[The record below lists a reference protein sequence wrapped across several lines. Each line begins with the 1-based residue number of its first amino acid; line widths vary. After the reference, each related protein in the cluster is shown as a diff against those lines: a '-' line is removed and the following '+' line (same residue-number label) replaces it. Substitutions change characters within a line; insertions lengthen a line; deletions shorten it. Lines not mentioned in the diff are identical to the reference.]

1 MDKTELETDIETQIE
16 TQIETETE
24 TGTEIV
30 NEKQILQTRYK
41 SNPFVKDMI
50 IRTKNQTV
58 TLSTLGKDNNVLVN
72 TETGE
77 AQGTHICTY
86 KKVDSESFVKI
97 FTAQIALTFDLSRSG
112 IKTFNVLMWAVQT
125 QSYGSDKVVL
135 DSFTLSDF
143 LELHK
148 YNKLQLSLATF
159 KRGLNELELAK
170 IIAKTERPGAYFI
183 NPNFIFNGDRI
194 AFTTMLIR
202 DKESRE
208 TEETKEN
215 KTNKVVATTSV
226 PKEQD
231 VLPTPSKA

>member
-1 MDKTELETDIETQIE
+1 MDKTELETDIE

-30 NEKQILQTRYK
+30 NEKHILQTRYK

-148 YNKLQLSLATF
+148 LQLSLATF

-202 DKESRE
+202 DKERE
-208 TEETKEN
+208 NEVKES
-215 KTNKVVATTSV
+215 KTNSEVEVATTSV
-226 PKEQD
+226 SKEQE
-231 VLPTPSKA
+231 VLPMPSKA

>member
-1 MDKTELETDIETQIE
+1 MDKTELETDIE

-50 IRTKNQTV
+50 IKTKNQTV

-148 YNKLQLSLATF
+148 LQLSLATF

-202 DKESRE
+202 DKERE
-208 TEETKEN
+208 NEVKES
-215 KTNKVVATTSV
+215 KTNSEVEVATTSV
-226 PKEQD
+226 SEEQE
-231 VLPTPSKA
+231 VLPMPSKA

>member
-24 TGTEIV
+24 TETEIV

-50 IRTKNQTV
+50 IKTKNQTV

-148 YNKLQLSLATF
+148 LQLSLATF

-202 DKESRE
+202 DKERE
-208 TEETKEN
+208 NEVKESKPN
-215 KTNKVVATTSV
+215 SEVEVVTTSV
-226 PKEQD
+226 SKEQE
-231 VLPTPSKA
+231 VLPSKA

>member
-1 MDKTELETDIETQIE
+1 MDKTELETEIETTEIE
-16 TQIETETE
+16 TTETETE
-24 TGTEIV
+24 TEIV

-148 YNKLQLSLATF
+148 LQLSLATF

-202 DKESRE
+202 DKERE
-208 TEETKEN
+208 NEVKESKPN
-215 KTNKVVATTSV
+215 SEVEVVTTSV
-226 PKEQD
+226 SKEQE
-231 VLPTPSKA
+231 VLPMPSKA

>member
-1 MDKTELETDIETQIE
+1 
-16 TQIETETE
+16 
-24 TGTEIV
+24 
-30 NEKQILQTRYK
+30 
-41 SNPFVKDMI
+41 MI

-170 IIAKTERPGAYFI
+170 IIAYFI

-202 DKESRE
+202 DTESRE

-215 KTNKVVATTSV
+215 NTNKVVATTSV

>member
-1 MDKTELETDIETQIE
+1 MDKTELETDIE

-148 YNKLQLSLATF
+148 LQLSLATF

-202 DKESRE
+202 DKERE
-208 TEETKEN
+208 NEVKES
-215 KTNKVVATTSV
+215 KTNSEVEVATTSV
-226 PKEQD
+226 SEEQE
-231 VLPTPSKA
+231 VLPMPSKA